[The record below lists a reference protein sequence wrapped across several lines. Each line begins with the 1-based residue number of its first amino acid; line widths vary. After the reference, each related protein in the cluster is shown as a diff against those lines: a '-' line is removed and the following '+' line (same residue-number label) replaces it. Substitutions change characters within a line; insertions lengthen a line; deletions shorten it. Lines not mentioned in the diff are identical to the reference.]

1 MILKDIA
8 EEIGV
13 HESTVSRVTT
23 NKYVHTSWGVF
34 ELKYF
39 FTNGLFSSDEGQ
51 ISVERVKEKIRE
63 LIASEDVQKPLS
75 DQLIGDQLSKEGIK
89 VARRT
94 VAKYRESLGFASSA
108 KRKRKM

>member
-8 EEIGV
+8 QEIGV

-23 NKYVHTSWGVF
+23 NKYVHTPLGTF

-39 FTNGLFSSDEGQ
+39 FNSSIGGKKGGIDTTSEGLKLKIKGLLA
-51 ISVERVKEKIRE
+51 KENPKR
-63 LIASEDVQKPLS
+63 PLS
-75 DQLIGDQLSKEGIK
+75 DQKLSDILKQDGII

-94 VAKYRESLGFASSA
+94 VAKYRESLGIESSS
-108 KRKRKM
+108 KRKQK